1 MTEFNKSKYD
11 IEYIK
16 EHYSRF
22 LVDLPK
28 DEKEELDNLLK
39 EESMS
44 KSQFLKDAI
53 ERYKKS
59 TNPIICILF
68 EDYIVF
74 YKYDEETNIKYY
86 TEAFKIKED
95 ENGEFISL
103 SILDV
108 LDTILNTNKHN
119 ITFHNH
125 RTEKWDRH

>member
-1 MTEFNKSKYD
+1 MTEFNKAKYD
-11 IEYIK
+11 AEYIK

-28 DEKEELDNLLK
+28 EEKEDFDNLLK
-39 EESMS
+39 EENMS

-53 ERYKKS
+53 DRYKK
-59 TNPIICILF
+59 TLNPIKCILY

-74 YKYDEETNIKYY
+74 YRYDKEYQEDVF
-86 TEAFKIKED
+86 TEAFPIKVEG
-95 ENGEFISL
+95 NVEFINL
-103 SILDV
+103 CILD
-108 LDTILNTNKHN
+108 LFDTILCTNKDN